1 VRGSLGRSIA
11 ACLLAGLVFSAKAE
25 GIYTCVDS
33 KGRRLTADRPIADCI
48 DREQAEISPTGKV
61 VRKIGPSLTADERLA
76 EEEKAHKLAEDR
88 SRQLDE
94 KRRDRA
100 LLARY
105 PERPVHDKERA
116 QALSTADGVIAS
128 AAKRS
133 AELAIERRKLDTEL
147 EFFKGDLSK
156 APPQLRRQIQENEEQ
171 VAAQKRFIAGQE
183 GEKQRINA
191 RYDEELVR
199 LKVLWAQRELPSTSA
214 VPTSKR

>member
-1 VRGSLGRSIA
+1 M
-11 ACLLAGLVFSAKAE
+11 FSVNAE

-76 EEEKAHKLAEDR
+76 EDEKARKLAEER
-88 SRQLDE
+88 NRQLDE

-100 LLARY
+100 LVARY
-105 PERPVHDKERA
+105 PDRMVHDKERA
-116 QALSTADGVIAS
+116 QALSTADDVIAS

-133 AELAIERRKLDTEL
+133 AELAVERRKLDTEL
-147 EFFKGDLSK
+147 EFFRSDLSK
-156 APPQLRRQIQENEEQ
+156 APPHLRRQIQENEEQ

-183 GEKQRINA
+183 AEKQRIIA

-199 LKVLWAQRELPSTSA
+199 LKVLWAQREPPSASA
-214 VPTSKR
+214 VPAVRR